1 MNMNDYSACL
11 CPRYWCKSA
20 AALYPIAVFCVETI
34 FLYSTISHQT
44 QRNTDID
51 IYRTNFA
58 ERLGQRYQFFAVL
71 VVFVRRKANPS
82 QSFKLLLI

>member
-1 MNMNDYSACL
+1 MIIQPAY
-11 CPRYWCKSA
+11 
-20 AALYPIAVFCVETI
+20 ALDTGAKVPLLYTQSPFFCVETI
-34 FLYSTISHQT
+34 FLYSTVSHQT